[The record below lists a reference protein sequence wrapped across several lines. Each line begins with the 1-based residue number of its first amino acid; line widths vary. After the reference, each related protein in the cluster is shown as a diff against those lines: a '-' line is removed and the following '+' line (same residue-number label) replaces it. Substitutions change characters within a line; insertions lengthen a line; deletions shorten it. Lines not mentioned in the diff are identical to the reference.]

1 MKTTTLSILL
11 TVTLCFAIS
20 LLQAQVAIN
29 TDGSAAHSSAMLD
42 VKSTAKGLLI
52 PRMTTAQRITLGA
65 GATAG
70 LFVFD
75 TDQGKFYY
83 HNGSAWQLGDAGSLW
98 QSSGFYVY
106 LSDPGNYVGIGTNA
120 PERNLHVH
128 GEWETMR
135 LSTSDSGP
143 TLEFVGSA
151 TIDWGLSAWNDGFY
165 IISSNNDFE
174 GRTEQFYMNTIMF
187 GPVTPNSKSLGAGTV
202 RWSNVFS
209 VDANFTGILNGNN
222 AILQGY
228 LGVGTPVPART
239 FEAYGP
245 YRTARI
251 SSMDQGASLE
261 FVSASNPDWNIAT
274 WFGDLHLSTST
285 DDFTTNAG
293 QFIFTP
299 DEFRPFGHN
308 NKNLGSQYASW
319 NHLYAYDG
327 YFSNELNAQD
337 GYFFNKLGVGTDDP
351 ARALE
356 VTGGWRTARISSE
369 SSGASLE
376 LVSSSSPD
384 WGIAEWQGT
393 FRLIS
398 SDNEFISST
407 DEYWFAQGYFRPYS
421 HGTKSLGTSNAA
433 WRELYSGDGFFTGN
447 LGAGTQTPLGKLH
460 VHDAGKRN
468 AKVYITPKST
478 SSNDSATIILAG
490 DANAI
495 YGMYWMYDGNGTEME
510 LWGKA
515 GTAHYG
521 PHISVN
527 RNSGNVAIGNIY
539 ANGYKLSVG
548 GKVICTEV
556 RVEAVSSWPDY
567 VFNHDYDLMS
577 LREVEQ
583 WIRENKHLPGIPSA
597 AEVEAAGFDLGDM
610 QKKLLEKL
618 EELTLYVI
626 EQEKKIERLEAKLAD
641 HENHNHKIKNGRE
654 VK

>member
-1 MKTTTLSILL
+1 MKTTVISIVL

-29 TDGSAAHSSAMLD
+29 TDGSAAHPSAMLD
-42 VKSTAKGLLI
+42 VKSTVKGLLI
-52 PRMTTAQRITLGA
+52 PRMTTSRGI
-65 GATAG
+65 
-70 LFVFD
+70 
-75 TDQGKFYY
+75 
-83 HNGSAWQLGDAGSLW
+83 
-98 QSSGFYVY
+98 
-106 LSDPGNYVGIGTNA
+106 NYVGIGTNT

-135 LSTSDSGP
+135 LSTGDSGP

-151 TIDWGLSAWNDGFY
+151 ATDWGLSAWDGGFY

-174 GRTEQFYMNTIMF
+174 GRTNQYYMSTTMFRPWTNNTK
-187 GPVTPNSKSLGAGTV
+187 TLGFSTV
-202 RWSNVFS
+202 RWSNVYS
-209 VDANFTGILNGNN
+209 VDANLTGLLNGNN

-228 LGVGTPVPART
+228 LGVGTPVPARK
-239 FEAYGP
+239 FEVYGP
-245 YRTARI
+245 LRSARI

-261 FVSASNPDWNIAT
+261 FVSASNPDWNIST

-285 DDFTTNAG
+285 DEFTTNTG
-293 QFIFTP
+293 EFIFTP
-299 DEFRPFGHN
+299 SEFRPFAHN
-308 NKNLGSQYASW
+308 SKNLGSMYTSWNQLYAS
-319 NHLYAYDG
+319 DG
-327 YFSNELNAQD
+327 YFSNELSAQD
-337 GYFFNKLGVGTDDP
+337 GYFANTLGIGTDNP

-356 VTGGWRTARISSE
+356 VTGGWQTARISSTT

-376 LVSSSSPD
+376 FVSTSSPD

-398 SDNEFISST
+398 SDNAFISSG

-478 SSNDSATIILAG
+478 SSTDSSTIILAG

-521 PHISVN
+521 PHIRVN
-527 RNSGNVAIGNIY
+527 RNSGNTNISGNL
-539 ANGYKLSVG
+539 ALGNTFASGYKLSVA

-556 RVEAVSSWPDY
+556 RVDAVSNWPDY
-567 VFNHDYDLMS
+567 VFAGDYKLMS
-577 LREVEQ
+577 LQEVEQ
-583 WIRENKHLPGIPSA
+583 WICKNKRLPGIPSA
-597 AEVEAAGFDLGDM
+597 AEVEAGGFDLGEM
-610 QKKLLEKL
+610 QKKLLEKV
-618 EELTLYVI
+618 EELTLYAI
-626 EQEKKIERLEAKLAD
+626 EQDKKIDRLEAKLAEL
-641 HENHNHKIKNGRE
+641 ENHNCE
-654 VK
+654 VKETGR